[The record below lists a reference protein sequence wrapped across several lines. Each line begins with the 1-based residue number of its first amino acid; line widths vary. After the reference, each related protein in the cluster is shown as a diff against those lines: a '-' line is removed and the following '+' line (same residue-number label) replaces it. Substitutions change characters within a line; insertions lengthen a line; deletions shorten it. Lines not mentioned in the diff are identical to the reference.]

1 MSLTVMNKLEILII
15 KSHLSETC
23 RVSLGKNEQNNRNTG
38 RAPSD
43 ESINRQL
50 DILLNSEF
58 ENFDRFLKGIPIFQ
72 QNLQTG
78 HFSNLT
84 DEQNYSRLGRLST
97 LLRLESFSTN

>member
-1 MSLTVMNKLEILII
+1 M
-15 KSHLSETC
+15 HLSETC
-23 RVSLGKNEQNNRNTG
+23 RVSLSKNQQNNRNTG

-50 DILLNSEF
+50 DILLNYEF
-58 ENFDRFLKGIPIFQ
+58 ETFDRFLKEISIFQ
-72 QNLQTG
+72 ESFQTG
-78 HFSNLT
+78 HFSNFT